1 MLRLPIPLS
10 RFQGSRQLGSLL
22 STGDEAASIGVA
34 TLGGLHSLE
43 VEYLFGRPYIIARGL
58 LSSPEAGGIRLKE
71 LYSSRFPTTM
81 ARDMFVENVMER
93 LRTFT
98 TLLLT
103 APSAIHVAL
112 LQCACE
118 NALRSLWNLRSNP
131 SLLGGDAAPGPSN
144 WREYVIGVLKRMEE
158 DGVKSSSIR
167 RSRVLRSFRLFRE
180 SFEHCHAVCAKRD
193 SFMQETVDME
203 CLAPVISYCRLVSE
217 LANCFLEIDE
227 VIYVEPSAV

>member
-1 MLRLPIPLS
+1 VRLSFFARLFYLFLMLRLPIPLS

-118 NALRSLWNLRSNP
+118 NALRRRRPRPFKLARVC
-131 SLLGGDAAPGPSN
+131 N
-144 WREYVIGVLKRMEE
+144 WRSQTDGRRWSEE
-158 DGVKSSSIR
+158 
-167 RSRVLRSFRLFRE
+167 F
-180 SFEHCHAVCAKRD
+180 
-193 SFMQETVDME
+193 
-203 CLAPVISYCRLVSE
+203 
-217 LANCFLEIDE
+217 
-227 VIYVEPSAV
+227 